1 MKLIQFILCSFMIC
15 YCLCGCT
22 TQSLN
27 NSNTSN
33 PLECQYNSYID
44 DNYYILS
51 DKIIYLSHFAKE
63 IKNLNIEI
71 NTENNTLEMY
81 YVNCNLKYLVT
92 TLYILSLEEY
102 DLGDNTI
109 QDQKLLDFLG
119 DDLEIYTTLT
129 NYTIVGT
136 KDTILFERGIE
147 LSNIKDDLTKEYYVL
162 LDSLFNFNEI
172 TLLFEKIE

>member
-1 MKLIQFILCSFMIC
+1 
-15 YCLCGCT
+15 
-22 TQSLN
+22 
-27 NSNTSN
+27 
-33 PLECQYNSYID
+33 
-44 DNYYILS
+44 
-51 DKIIYLSHFAKE
+51 
-63 IKNLNIEI
+63 
-71 NTENNTLEMY
+71 MY

-109 QDQKLLDFLG
+109 QDKKLLDFLG

-147 LSNIKDDLTKEYYVL
+147 LSNIEDDLTKEYYVL

>member
-1 MKLIQFILCSFMIC
+1 M
-15 YCLCGCT
+15 
-22 TQSLN
+22 
-27 NSNTSN
+27 
-33 PLECQYNSYID
+33 
-44 DNYYILS
+44 
-51 DKIIYLSHFAKE
+51 
-63 IKNLNIEI
+63 
-71 NTENNTLEMY
+71 
-81 YVNCNLKYLVT
+81 NCNVKYLVT

-136 KDTILFERGIE
+136 KDTILFERGVGSPNIE
-147 LSNIKDDLTKEYYVL
+147 DDLTKEYYVL